1 MIKVILVD
9 DHTLIR
15 DGLKSLLKSE
25 RTIQIVGEAENGQ
38 QLLELL
44 ETTTPDVIMLD
55 LNMPIMDGFETL
67 GHLQQKHPNA
77 KVLILTMLDQE
88 SYVHKVRSSGAM
100 GYVLKTAG
108 RDELVHA
115 IKTVA
120 NDNSFICSEVALR
133 LLNRV
138 NSEGTTVSESNPKG
152 NNPELSKREMEVLR
166 LIAEGY
172 TNAEIADK
180 LFASKRTIESH
191 RQHLIEKTK
200 ARNTATLIK
209 YALQQGLID

>member
-1 MIKVILVD
+1 MVD
-9 DHTLIR
+9 DHTIIR

-25 RTIQIVGEAENGQ
+25 RSIQIIGEAANGQ
-38 QLLELL
+38 ELLELL
-44 ETTTPDVIMLD
+44 KTTAPDVVMLD
-55 LNMPIMDGFETL
+55 LNMPVMDGFETL
-67 GHLQQKHPNA
+67 KHLQEKHPDVKA
-77 KVLILTMLDQE
+77 LVLTMLDQE
-88 SYVHKVRSSGAM
+88 SYVHKVRASGAT
-100 GYVLKTAG
+100 GFVLKTAG

-120 NDNSFICSEVALR
+120 SNNSFICSEVALK
-133 LLNRV
+133 LLNRSPV
-138 NSEGTTVSESNPKG
+138 DGATPEGFQKPS
-152 NNPELSKREMEVLR
+152 PELSRREMEVLR

-209 YALQQGLID
+209 FAIQQGLID

>member
-1 MIKVILVD
+1 MTKVILVD

-15 DGLKSLLKSE
+15 DGLKSLLKTE
-25 RTIQIVGEAENGQ
+25 PTIEIIGEAENGQ
-38 QLLELL
+38 RLLDLL
-44 ETTTPDVIMLD
+44 QTITPDVVMLD
-55 LNMPIMDGFETL
+55 LNMPVMDGYETL
-67 GHLQQKHPNA
+67 KQLQLKHPDI
-77 KVLILTMLDQE
+77 KVLVLTMLDQD
-88 SYVHKVRSSGAM
+88 SYVHKVRSSGAL

-120 NDNSFICSEVALR
+120 TNNSYICSEIAVN
-133 LLNRV
+133 LLN
-138 NSEGTTVSESNPKG
+138 KA
-152 NNPELSKREMEVLR
+152 NNPEASAPQKTPLELSKREMEVLR

-209 YALQQGLID
+209 IALQEG

>member
-25 RTIQIVGEAENGQ
+25 RTIQIIGEAENGQ
-38 QLLELL
+38 QLLDLL

-55 LNMPIMDGFETL
+55 LNMPVMDGFETL
-67 GHLQQKHPNA
+67 QHLQQKYPNV

-88 SYVHKVRSSGAM
+88 SYVHKVRSAGAM

-120 NDNSFICSEVALR
+120 NDNSFISSEVALN
-133 LLNRV
+133 LLNKA
-138 NSEGTTVSESNPKG
+138 NNPEGATQSAGSK
-152 NNPELSKREMEVLR
+152 NNPELSKREMEVLK

-209 YALQQGLID
+209 YAIQEGLID